1 MKYPAAELK
10 AEAYIA
16 YSKDAFNDEEQGL
29 VHFLGGRRVNPTAGR
44 INPFDEILSAP
55 IDIPHYTK
63 TALPE
68 IDKIVPVADDGSGK
82 SVSRLMSL
90 DNCLD
95 VDHGLDAWLKSGTEY
110 FPGEFSISVP
120 AHLYEKWENYRH
132 RSSSYKKKH
141 PKPGVNDEILI
152 KNCGTD
158 YFFKTSFYPPRA
170 YVEIT
175 YKKYIH
181 VHGAPKLEWLAVP
194 ECIPSSD
201 LELDDYIFY
210 ERESALNLAIE
221 ISAALADF
229 HDLDT
234 SYGNRDKTFYNIALF
249 ELKQRLLPDLLNFN
263 AIYFRIAVARTFV
276 YALLNRLTDQM
287 NSGWEDADAQTQY
300 QKIEAWI
307 AQIVSFLKK
316 ILYPFTFN
324 FTKAEDMSREVLQV
338 LDFRCY
344 SIQFCDRQQV
354 LSTNKAYPKV
364 CNGKGSNAIT
374 PNSFAIFCNPEHPNV
389 AFYLDRISA
398 YSRDLLKAKETCS
411 ENLKLPNI
419 SRCRDFKSEIFT
431 EVYRAISAEMEKI
444 KNS

>member
-29 VHFLGGRRVNPTAGR
+29 VYFQGSQRIKPTAGSR
-44 INPFDEILSAP
+44 NQFDEILYAP
-55 IDIPHYTK
+55 IDTWHYTE

-68 IDKIVPVADDGSGK
+68 IDKIIFVKDNDSGER
-82 SVSRLMSL
+82 VSIPMSP
-90 DNCLD
+90 DNCLAAD
-95 VDHGLDAWLKSGTEY
+95 RCLDSWLKTGVKD
-110 FPGEFSISVP
+110 PPDKFSISVP
-120 AHLYEKWENYRH
+120 AHFYEKWENYRR
-132 RSSSYKKKH
+132 RSNSYKKKH
-141 PKPGVNDEILI
+141 PKPSVNDGILI
-152 KNCGTD
+152 ENCGAD
-158 YFFKTSFYPPRA
+158 YFFKTSFFPPRA
-170 YVEIT
+170 FAEIV
-175 YKKYIH
+175 YKKYMH
-181 VHGAPKLEWLAVP
+181 VHGDPKLEWLAVP
-194 ECIPSSD
+194 ECIPNSD

-234 SYGNRDKTFYNIALF
+234 LYRNGDKTFYNIALF
-249 ELKQRLLPDLLNFN
+249 ELKQRLLPDLLKFN
-263 AIYFRIAVARTFV
+263 AIYFRITVARTFI

-287 NSGWEDADAQTQY
+287 NSGWEDAAAQTQY

-316 ILYPFTFN
+316 ILYPSTF
-324 FTKAEDMSREVLQV
+324 FKAEDISRRLPVLS
-338 LDFRCY
+338 FRCY
-344 SIQFCDRQQV
+344 SIQLCDQQQV
-354 LSTNKAYPKV
+354 SSTGKAYPKV
-364 CNGKGSNAIT
+364 YSGKGSNAIT

-389 AFYLDRISA
+389 AFYLDRIDA

-431 EVYRAISAEMEKI
+431 EVYRAISAEMEKS